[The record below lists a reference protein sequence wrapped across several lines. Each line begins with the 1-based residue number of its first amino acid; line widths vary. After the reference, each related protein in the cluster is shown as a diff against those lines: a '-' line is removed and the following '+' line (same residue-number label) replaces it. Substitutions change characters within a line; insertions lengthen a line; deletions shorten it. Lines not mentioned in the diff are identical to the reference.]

1 MLKWPYHIIYCKR
14 STLSNKQQ
22 VTRTLIGTNALDKT
36 LGYVSDILQLGYVH
50 KCFWLQKHGYGFR
63 ESQQENSNK
72 LTTNFGFWKIIE
84 WSLKSSKLLQ
94 THSSNQVGQHD
105 HLNKCHRL
113 VTYLSLLV
121 LVICGFIDNKQ
132 HHGTYKSHK
141 RFHLEI
147 ASYLHFQWDSNK
159 I

>member
-1 MLKWPYHIIYCKR
+1 MKIQ
-14 STLSNKQQ
+14 T
-22 VTRTLIGTNALDKT
+22 
-36 LGYVSDILQLGYVH
+36 
-50 KCFWLQKHGYGFR
+50 
-63 ESQQENSNK
+63 NK
-72 LTTNFGFWKIIE
+72 LTNLASDKIIKR
-84 WSLKSSKLLQ
+84 SLNLSKLLQ
-94 THSSNQVGQHD
+94 THWTNQVGHD

-147 ASYLHFQWDSNK
+147 ASYLQFQWD
-159 I
+159 